1 MVGSEGPTDANQ
13 AWRRPLPRIGAR
25 VEVMVVGAKPG
36 PRAKY
41 GVGVVSGID
50 WDSVFRTW
58 RVVVRFDEPAGTY
71 FGRPI
76 RGSRTFPGNV
86 HVVGADERPFSS
98 MTPME
103 IEELHEVR
111 RKEFWR
117 NIDPATGLTDPSI
130 RSSD

>member
-71 FGRPI
+71 YGGPI
-76 RGSRTFPGNV
+76 RTRAPSRGMCTWWAQMSV
-86 HVVGADERPFSS
+86 HSRP
-98 MTPME
+98 
-103 IEELHEVR
+103 
-111 RKEFWR
+111 
-117 NIDPATGLTDPSI
+117 
-130 RSSD
+130 